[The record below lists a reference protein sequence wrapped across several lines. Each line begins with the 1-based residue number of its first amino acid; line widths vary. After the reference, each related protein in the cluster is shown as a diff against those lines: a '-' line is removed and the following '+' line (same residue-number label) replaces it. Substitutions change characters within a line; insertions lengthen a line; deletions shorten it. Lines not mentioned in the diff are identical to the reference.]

1 MKAREGTMNVEFKKH
16 FSQECEAW
24 LRELDFLLMEV
35 SFLKTRLSHVVDAA
49 LDRNMVTAAESF
61 QNGFISTEDM
71 VRRLLAEVKFQNEQ
85 LGYLKGVSDAKHEK
99 KIKTGQEYLRSAM
112 AKLEAEFSDMRKA
125 FNHWVIANIHVD

>member
-112 AKLEAEFSDMRKA
+112 AKLEAEFSDMRKT